1 MNPLFDEALSFVSDT
16 VRRFY
21 AGTGIEQVVERFSDD
36 LSWIGAGEVEFS
48 TSAEEIV
55 SYLTK
60 RAPLAPPCEVFDE
73 EFYLVNVTECS
84 CTVIGRYNVRT
95 REDSQLVIE
104 ERQRC
109 SYELVDAGGELKIR
123 HVHASNPYRAMR
135 DERYFPFEAG
145 RQTYEYLQ
153 QLVREKTATIDLLT
167 DNITGGLKMSEDDDV
182 YTLSYV
188 NEGLARMLGY
198 TIEELMEVS
207 GGTAAGMVHAPD
219 RAQALAD
226 VARCFAEGPT
236 YETEYRA
243 RRKDGT
249 LAWVLD
255 SGRKVQT
262 EDGAVK
268 IGSVLVDITSRKEAE
283 IALAVERE
291 RYRIALRSVTD
302 VLFEYDI
309 ERDVLVE
316 YERAPGADGSALP
329 EERRIERYTE
339 MIAEGGRIHPDD
351 CERLAE
357 ALQGGESVTLDVRL
371 LSRGLAGRR
380 LALDAHARHDAVRP
394 QRSARAH
401 HRQLARHHRG
411 ASSA

>member
-84 CTVIGRYNVRT
+84 CTVMGRYNVRT

-207 GGTAAGMVHAPD
+207 GGTAVGMVHAPD

-236 YETEYRA
+236 YETEYRV
-243 RRKDGT
+243 RKKNGE
-249 LAWVLD
+249 LVWIMD
-255 SGRKVQT
+255 SGRKM
-262 EDGAVK
+262 EAADGSVK
-268 IGSVLVDITSRKEAE
+268 ISSLLMDITSRKRAE
-283 IALAVERE
+283 QALLRASVPSR
-291 RYRIALRSVTD
+291 RCCSSRSVT
-302 VLFEYDI
+302 
-309 ERDVLVE
+309 
-316 YERAPGADGSALP
+316 A
-329 EERRIERYTE
+329 
-339 MIAEGGRIHPDD
+339 
-351 CERLAE
+351 
-357 ALQGGESVTLDVRL
+357 
-371 LSRGLAGRR
+371 
-380 LALDAHARHDAVRP
+380 
-394 QRSARAH
+394 
-401 HRQLARHHRG
+401 
-411 ASSA
+411 

>member
-145 RQTYEYLQ
+145 RQTYEYL
-153 QLVREKTATIDLLT
+153 
-167 DNITGGLKMSEDDDV
+167 
-182 YTLSYV
+182 
-188 NEGLARMLGY
+188 
-198 TIEELMEVS
+198 
-207 GGTAAGMVHAPD
+207 
-219 RAQALAD
+219 
-226 VARCFAEGPT
+226 
-236 YETEYRA
+236 
-243 RRKDGT
+243 
-249 LAWVLD
+249 
-255 SGRKVQT
+255 
-262 EDGAVK
+262 
-268 IGSVLVDITSRKEAE
+268 
-283 IALAVERE
+283 
-291 RYRIALRSVTD
+291 
-302 VLFEYDI
+302 
-309 ERDVLVE
+309 
-316 YERAPGADGSALP
+316 
-329 EERRIERYTE
+329 
-339 MIAEGGRIHPDD
+339 
-351 CERLAE
+351 
-357 ALQGGESVTLDVRL
+357 
-371 LSRGLAGRR
+371 
-380 LALDAHARHDAVRP
+380 
-394 QRSARAH
+394 
-401 HRQLARHHRG
+401 
-411 ASSA
+411 

>member
-262 EDGAVK
+262 R
-268 IGSVLVDITSRKEAE
+268 T
-283 IALAVERE
+283 
-291 RYRIALRSVTD
+291 
-302 VLFEYDI
+302 
-309 ERDVLVE
+309 
-316 YERAPGADGSALP
+316 
-329 EERRIERYTE
+329 
-339 MIAEGGRIHPDD
+339 
-351 CERLAE
+351 
-357 ALQGGESVTLDVRL
+357 VR
-371 LSRGLAGRR
+371 
-380 LALDAHARHDAVRP
+380 
-394 QRSARAH
+394 
-401 HRQLARHHRG
+401 
-411 ASSA
+411 